1 MSVKAIFCSVQDIG
15 KTMKK
20 TKKHYVWKINISS
33 EDHII
38 ELFNSTISGK
48 KKIKVD
54 GKIVFEGKKVLSNN
68 FSYPIEC
75 GRQGLTITQ
84 AGDKFEMLINGRPFS
99 HFYNVNDRET
109 YEDSYNKN
117 SYGFSKSIANKLGD
131 KYNKDKGLR
140 NNLEREEY
148 STRAKYD
155 GQRYSANDERV
166 ASWNDVDKAVS
177 SHRRGD
183 YEDRRVVRSHTNFDD
198 YGKGRSDEFYGSRQ
212 RKNSFEEQEE
222 LEYERSKTQFT
233 RAKTFGVNK
242 EFENRPQ
249 QSKNPSSFDNFGDFS
264 NFNNGNKENVGTSSS
279 NRNAAPKKNDFFDL
293 DAADRKTGALDTQAQ
308 RNLFDFNAQPVTES
322 QAIPQPNMNKT
333 QSQPNPT
340 PVLTNDLID
349 VHKPTLISSINELYK
364 NAPQPEPQVQLQI
377 QAQPQAQN
385 QGTFDLVAIQA
396 NPEEERAKSEP
407 AKKDLWNSN
416 LVSLGDITAPPQ
428 NNTQQ
433 QNQSSFIQFNLPSNQ
448 GGMNTM
454 SSNTNNNNM
463 NMGMNNMNNM
473 STMNTNMNMN
483 YSGQPIMG
491 GMNMGMGMGM
501 GFQSN
506 MNPMNSVN
514 SMNMGGFNTM
524 GNMGNMGMMNN
535 GMNGFG
541 GMNNFGYN
549 Y

>member
-54 GKIVFEGKKVLSNN
+54 GKMVFEGKKVLSNN

-75 GRQGLTITQ
+75 GRQGLTIVQ
-84 AGDKFEMLINGRPFS
+84 NGDKFDMLINGRTFS
-99 HFYNVNDRET
+99 HFYNVNDREN
-109 YEDSYNKN
+109 YDDSYNRN
-117 SYGFSKSIANKLGD
+117 SYGFSKSIVNKIGD

-148 STRAKYD
+148 SSRAKYD

-177 SHRRGD
+177 SHRKGD

-222 LEYERSKTQFT
+222 LEYERSKAQFT

-264 NFNNGNKENVGTSSS
+264 NFSNGNKENVAASSS
-279 NRNAAPKKNDFFDL
+279 NRNAAKKNDFFDL

-308 RNLFDFNAQPVTES
+308 RNLFDFNAQPVTQS
-322 QAIPQPNMNKT
+322 QTIPQPSMNKT
-333 QSQPNPT
+333 HSQPNPT
-340 PVLTNDLID
+340 PILTNDLID
-349 VHKPTLISSINELYK
+349 VNKPTLISSINELYK

-377 QAQPQAQN
+377 QAQPQ
-385 QGTFDLVAIQA
+385 GGSDLMALQA
-396 NPEEERAKSEP
+396 NPEDERAKSEP
-407 AKKDLWNSN
+407 TKKDLWNSN

-428 NNTQQ
+428 TNTQQQ
-433 QNQSSFIQFNLPSNQ
+433 QNQSNFIQFNLPSNQ

-454 SSNTNNNNM
+454 NNNM
-463 NMGMNNMNNM
+463 NMGMSNMNNMNNM
-473 STMNTNMNMN
+473 SNMNTMNTNMNMN
-483 YSGQPIMG
+483 MMNSNNYGMMG
-491 GMNMGMGMGM
+491 GMNTGMGMGMGM

-506 MNPMNSVN
+506 MN
-514 SMNMGGFNTM
+514 SMNMGGYNTMGNM

-541 GMNNFGYN
+541 MNNNFGYN